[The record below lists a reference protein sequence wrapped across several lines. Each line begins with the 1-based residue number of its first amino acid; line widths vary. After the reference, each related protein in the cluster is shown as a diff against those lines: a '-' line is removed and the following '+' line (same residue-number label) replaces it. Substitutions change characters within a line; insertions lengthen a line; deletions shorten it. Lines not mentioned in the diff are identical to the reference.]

1 MKKFPFFVFLL
12 IIVAVLVGVLG
23 ASWWKTNIKAPSREA
38 SIERFV
44 IPKGYSASQIGN
56 RLFEQGFIKNSLA
69 FKFYVQ
75 VTGKAEKI
83 QAGEF
88 TLSQNFSLI
97 EVVER
102 LTGGPEELWI
112 TIPEGLRREEVVER
126 VIESLELE
134 PGKATVFRKEFLA
147 ETDGKEGFLFP
158 DTYLFPGDIVAS
170 VVVEKLERTL
180 DNKISEFAGAISSS
194 GYSEKEI
201 ITLASIIERETKTDK
216 ERPVVAG
223 ILFNRLKIGMALQVD
238 ATVQYAV
245 ANVKCQMSPASPSE
259 AGRVNVKCGD
269 WWPTLTKQDLKID
282 SPYNSYKFTGLPPA
296 PIANPG
302 VSSIRAVIFP
312 EDSDYLYYI
321 HDSGGN
327 IHYAKT
333 LEEHNENVRRYLG
346 K

>member
-1 MKKFPFFVFLL
+1 MKKFSFFVFLL
-12 IIVAVLVGVLG
+12 IIVAILIGVLG
-23 ASWWKTNIKAPSREA
+23 ASWWRTNTKALSSKTST
-38 SIERFV
+38 ERFV
-44 IPKGYSASQIGN
+44 IPKGYSALQIGN
-56 RLFEQGFIKNSLA
+56 KLFEQGLIKDSLA

-75 VTGKAEKI
+75 ITGKAQKI

-88 TLSQNFSLI
+88 TLSQNLSLI

-134 PGKATVFRKEFLA
+134 PEEAIVFRREFLV
-147 ETDGKEGFLFP
+147 ETLGKEGFLFP
-158 DTYLFPGDIVAS
+158 DTYLFPGDVAAS
-170 VVVEKLERTL
+170 VVVEKFERTL
-180 DNKISEFAGAISSS
+180 DDKISEFAGAISSS
-194 GYSEKEI
+194 EYSKREI
-201 ITLASIIERETKTDK
+201 ITLASIIERETKGDA

-238 ATVQYAV
+238 ATVQYAE
-245 ANVKCQMSPASPSE
+245 ANEKCTA
-259 AGRVNVKCGD
+259 KIIDCD
-269 WWPTLTKQDLKID
+269 WWPILTKQDLKID

-302 VSSIRAVIFP
+302 VSSIRAVIYP

-333 LEEHNENVRRYLG
+333 LEEHNGNVRRYLG